1 MCLLYTIYYIMEGI
15 SIDIQNRS
23 PYTSTFEMSISVK
36 INYLY
41 TAYAVSLYRLKNR
54 HNCFSICRHYYLL
67 VSILFASLL
76 SIIFISPQY
85 CHAGKAFLTATYM
98 VKDGDTL
105 SEISR
110 RFGIPLSSIRR
121 LNNLSGDRI
130 YSGQKLRLRP
140 GSSSG
145 NRTYTVRRG
154 DTLSVIAQ
162 QYGLSVSDLKDFND
176 IESDTIYP
184 GMKLTTVEDT
194 SEDDEVQFEYVVKKG
209 DSLYSI
215 SHKFNV
221 GLDLLRQLNHINGKM
236 LYPGQRLQLRPSS
249 LDEAVYVVRPGDTL
263 SEIAQKYHIKVST
276 LKKLNGIRG
285 HKILVGEKLRI
296 KASQTGIH
304 MVESGDALWEIA
316 RAYGMTVDELKKLNG
331 LTTDQIY
338 PGQELKLGPGKSE
351 TYDLYTVKPGDY
363 LNDIARLYQ
372 MDLSELM
379 KVNKLNN
386 SLIHPGDVLKVNPI
400 LRGTEQSVRDIDWDA
415 LICPENS
422 VKSIAA
428 GNGPYYYNRPRAS
441 HQKSRNYFEGPTLPP
456 LETYKRAVKLMSALD
471 RELTRQGH
479 LDKALEG
486 WHFVL
491 DPGHGGQDP
500 GTIVK
505 VNDGNGN
512 TVYMVEDEYV
522 YDLALRVY
530 VMLRLHSAEV
540 TMTLLSPNH
549 LIRRSSP
556 PNMTFV
562 NEKNEV
568 YNSYKDNCSNKWCDW
583 PNGGR
588 DGNLSTRVKIARKAF
603 RGVPENRRIF
613 LSFHADIEPNMPGA
627 PLVLYYRSRKTGRVD
642 SKSKDFAKALLPAL
656 GAGAYSRGQNLGVL
670 RNNPAPLKLLLEMRN
685 LAYTDEAWAMRFE
698 ELRHRDAEK
707 VVRGILEYVKSKH

>member
-1 MCLLYTIYYIMEGI
+1 MGGFP
-15 SIDIQNRS
+15 IDIQNRS
-23 PYTSTFEMSISVK
+23 PYTLNLEMGIPVK
-36 INYLY
+36 NNYLG
-41 TAYAVSLYRLKNR
+41 TAPVSLYRFPSR
-54 HNCFSICRHYYLL
+54 RNCFLTCRHFYLL
-67 VSILFASLL
+67 IGILTASLL
-76 SIIFISPQY
+76 SIIFIPPQY
-85 CHAGKAFLTATYM
+85 CHAGKAVLSAAYM

-110 RFGIPLSSIRR
+110 RFGVPTSTIRR

-140 GSSSG
+140 SSSPG
-145 NRTYTVRRG
+145 DRTYTVRRG
-154 DTLSVIAQ
+154 DSLAVIAR
-162 QYGLSVSDLKDFND
+162 QYGLSVSDLKDLND
-176 IESDTIYP
+176 LESDTIYP
-184 GMKLTTVEDT
+184 GMKLSTAEDT
-194 SEDDEVQFEYVVKKG
+194 SQEDEVQFEYFVKEG

-215 SHKFNV
+215 SRKFNV

-276 LKKLNGIRG
+276 LKKLNEIKG

-316 RAYGMTVDELKKLNG
+316 RAYGMTVDELKELNG
-331 LTTDQIY
+331 LTTDLIY
-338 PGQELKLGPGKSE
+338 PGQELKLSPGKSE

-379 KVNKLNN
+379 KVNNLNN
-386 SLIHPGDVLKVNPI
+386 SLIHPGDVLKVKPI
-400 LRGTEQSVRDIDWDA
+400 LRGTERDVSGINWDT
-415 LICPENS
+415 LINPENS

-428 GNGPYYYNRPRAS
+428 GNGPYYYNQPRAS
-441 HQKSRNYFEGPTLPP
+441 HQKNHNYFEGPTLPP
-456 LETYKRAVKLMSALD
+456 LETYKRAVDLMGALD
-471 RELTRQGH
+471 HELTRQGH
-479 LDKALEG
+479 LDNDLEG

-512 TVYMVEDEYV
+512 TVYIVEDEYV

-530 VMLRLHSAEV
+530 VLLRLHSAEV

-568 YNSYKDNCSNKWCDW
+568 YNSYEHNRSNKWYDW

-588 DGNLSTRVKIARKAF
+588 NGNLSTRVKIARKAF
-603 RGVPENRRIF
+603 KGVPKNRRVF

-642 SKSKDFAKALLPAL
+642 SKSKVFAKALLPAL

-670 RNNPAPLKLLLEMRN
+670 RNNPASLKVLLELRN
-685 LAYTDEAWAMRFE
+685 LAYTDDAWALRFE

-707 VVRGILEYVKSKH
+707 VVQGILEYVKSKS